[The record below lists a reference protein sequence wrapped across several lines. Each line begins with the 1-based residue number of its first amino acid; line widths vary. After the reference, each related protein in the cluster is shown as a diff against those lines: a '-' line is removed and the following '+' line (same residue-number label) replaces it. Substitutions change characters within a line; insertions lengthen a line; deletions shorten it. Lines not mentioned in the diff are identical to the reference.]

1 MNIRQARLLCLL
13 LLCACAAPP
22 IPKSTTDVST
32 AAWEEDWGT
41 FTLGPNDLVHVT
53 VLGRPEYSSPTQG
66 VRISPDGTLSIPSVE
81 PVVVR
86 DLMPAE
92 AARAIEASLA
102 STLRNPSVSVAL
114 LELASRRFHVFG
126 AVEEPGPRT
135 FDRPTTALEGLAS
148 GGGITSGGRPDR
160 AVVIRPHGEEL
171 EVIAFNADTPGRAG
185 LVQLLPGDM
194 IFVPRSGAARFREE
208 ATPYLQG
215 LGLTLSQIA
224 SIAIAYD
231 RIENGN

>member
-1 MNIRQARLLCLL
+1 MNTRQARLLCVLL
-13 LLCACAAPP
+13 LGACAAPP

-32 AAWEEDWGT
+32 AAWEEDWGA

-66 VRISPDGTLSIPSVE
+66 VRISPDGTLSIPSIE

-114 LELASRRFHVFG
+114 LELASRRYHVFG
-126 AVEEPGPRT
+126 AVQEPGPRT
-135 FDRPTTALEGLAS
+135 FDRPTTALEGLAA
-148 GGGITSGGRPDR
+148 GGGIASGGRPDR
-160 AVVIRPHGEEL
+160 AVVIRPHGVEL
-171 EVIAFNADTPGRAG
+171 EVIAFDADTPGRAG

-194 IFVPRSGAARFREE
+194 VFVPRSGAARFREE

-231 RIENGN
+231 RLENGN